1 MIYLDNAGTTAVYPR
16 VADMIKTYLTTDF
29 FNASATYKPAL
40 AIRSAIDLSR
50 AKIARFLG
58 ADAGE
63 IFFTSCATESNNLAI
78 KNGCRSKNG
87 NIIISAGEHASVYE
101 SAKWMESKG
110 FDVRIAALKE
120 DGSVD
125 IDDLMRKTDEKTCLI
140 SVLHVSNETG
150 VINDLKLIADSV
162 KRVNP
167 RAVIHADGVQAFLK
181 TYCNVRELG
190 VDMYSISGHKFHAP
204 KGVGALFIDKKLHLQ
219 PFLAGGGQEGG
230 MRSGTENV
238 AGINALAM
246 AAEIFSDHYDKN
258 TINENYNTLV
268 NCLKDIPDCVIIG
281 NQQNN
286 THLITAVSFLGCKAE
301 ILQSMMADEGVIV
314 GRGSACSSR
323 HAGNRVLESM
333 GLPKKMVEG
342 TLRFSMCPET
352 QKQEIIDACEIL
364 SKKVQKLRGNKIG

>member
-1 MIYLDNAGTTAVYPR
+1 
-16 VADMIKTYLTTDF
+16 
-29 FNASATYKPAL
+29 
-40 AIRSAIDLSR
+40 
-50 AKIARFLG
+50 
-58 ADAGE
+58 
-63 IFFTSCATESNNLAI
+63 
-78 KNGCRSKNG
+78 
-87 NIIISAGEHASVYE
+87 
-101 SAKWMESKG
+101 
-110 FDVRIAALKE
+110 
-120 DGSVD
+120 
-125 IDDLMRKTDEKTCLI
+125 
-140 SVLHVSNETG
+140 
-150 VINDLKLIADSV
+150 
-162 KRVNP
+162 
-167 RAVIHADGVQAFLK
+167 
-181 TYCNVRELG
+181 
-190 VDMYSISGHKFHAP
+190 
-204 KGVGALFIDKKLHLQ
+204 
-219 PFLAGGGQEGG
+219 

-238 AGINALAM
+238 AGIKALAM

-333 GLPKKMVEG
+333 GMPKKMVEG
-342 TLRFSMCPET
+342 TMRFSMCPET

>member
-40 AIRSAIDLSR
+40 AIRSAIDLSL

-63 IFFTSCATESNNLAI
+63 IFFTSCATESNNWAI

-167 RAVIHADGVQAFLK
+167 RGRRSGIPKNILQRTRAG
-181 TYCNVRELG
+181 
-190 VDMYSISGHKFHAP
+190 SGH
-204 KGVGALFIDKKLHLQ
+204 
-219 PFLAGGGQEGG
+219 
-230 MRSGTENV
+230 
-238 AGINALAM
+238 
-246 AAEIFSDHYDKN
+246 
-258 TINENYNTLV
+258 
-268 NCLKDIPDCVIIG
+268 
-281 NQQNN
+281 
-286 THLITAVSFLGCKAE
+286 
-301 ILQSMMADEGVIV
+301 
-314 GRGSACSSR
+314 
-323 HAGNRVLESM
+323 
-333 GLPKKMVEG
+333 
-342 TLRFSMCPET
+342 
-352 QKQEIIDACEIL
+352 
-364 SKKVQKLRGNKIG
+364 VQYFRA

>member
-63 IFFTSCATESNNLAI
+63 IFFTSCATESNNWAI

-125 IDDLMRKTDEKTCLI
+125 IDDLMRKTDEKT
-140 SVLHVSNETG
+140 
-150 VINDLKLIADSV
+150 
-162 KRVNP
+162 
-167 RAVIHADGVQAFLK
+167 
-181 TYCNVRELG
+181 
-190 VDMYSISGHKFHAP
+190 
-204 KGVGALFIDKKLHLQ
+204 
-219 PFLAGGGQEGG
+219 
-230 MRSGTENV
+230 
-238 AGINALAM
+238 
-246 AAEIFSDHYDKN
+246 
-258 TINENYNTLV
+258 
-268 NCLKDIPDCVIIG
+268 
-281 NQQNN
+281 
-286 THLITAVSFLGCKAE
+286 
-301 ILQSMMADEGVIV
+301 
-314 GRGSACSSR
+314 
-323 HAGNRVLESM
+323 
-333 GLPKKMVEG
+333 
-342 TLRFSMCPET
+342 
-352 QKQEIIDACEIL
+352 
-364 SKKVQKLRGNKIG
+364 